1 MEQKPFGWCFLG
13 TGTLANNVAKEILP
27 TGRHRIVTTYSRNPE
42 KNRAF
47 AAACGAVPC
56 ASVDEAVSDPAVD
69 AVYVVTPHP
78 SHFNL
83 VKQALSLGKPVLC
96 EKPLTITAAEAKE
109 LFDLAKEKGL
119 YLAEAM
125 WTWFAPTANR
135 VKEWVDAGRFGTI
148 KRVHLN
154 YHMNGQNYAPRVT
167 DPALAGGA
175 LLDIGVYPIHYLIR
189 LFGMPAEV
197 RCTGRLKGGID
208 WGEEI
213 ELLFADG
220 LKARVS
226 MSIDDWK
233 GLERLRI
240 QGSEAS
246 TSIWFFH
253 MANAAKLKKGLRTL
267 DRIQQY
273 GGMRNEFDLV
283 AEEIRQGRTESR
295 FVPPSATLNTMRVV
309 DECRTQMQLVY
320 PFEQ

>member
-56 ASVDEAVSDPAVD
+56 ASVDEAVLNSAVD

-109 LFDLAKEKGL
+109 LFDLAEEKGL

-148 KRVHLN
+148 ERVHLN

-213 ELLFADG
+213 ELGFADG

-267 DRIQQY
+267 DRIRQY

-295 FVPPSATLNTMRVV
+295 FVPPSATLDTMRVV

>member
-56 ASVDEAVSDPAVD
+56 ASIDEAVLNPAVD

-78 SHFNL
+78 THYNL

-148 KRVHLN
+148 ERVHLN

-167 DPALAGGA
+167 DPAMAGGA

-213 ELLFADG
+213 DLTFSNG
-220 LKARVS
+220 LNAHIS
-226 MSIDDWK
+226 TSLDDYK
-233 GLERLRI
+233 GLEHLVIR
-240 QGSEAS
+240 GSEAS

-253 MANAAKLKKGLRTL
+253 MANAAKLKKGLRTF
-267 DRIQQY
+267 DRIRQY

-295 FVPPSATLNTMRVV
+295 FVPPSATLDTMRVV

>member
-56 ASVDEAVSDPAVD
+56 ASVDEAVLNPAVD

-109 LFDLAKEKGL
+109 LFDLAEEKGL

-148 KRVHLN
+148 ERVHLN

-213 ELLFADG
+213 ELLFANG

-267 DRIQQY
+267 DRIRQY
-273 GGMRNEFDLV
+273 GGMQNEFDLV

-295 FVPPSATLNTMRVV
+295 FVPPSATLDTMRVV

>member
-56 ASVDEAVSDPAVD
+56 ASVDEAVLNPAVD

-78 SHFNL
+78 SHYNL

-109 LFDLAKEKGL
+109 LFDLAEEKGL

-148 KRVHLN
+148 ERVHLN

-213 ELLFADG
+213 ELLFANG

-295 FVPPSATLNTMRVV
+295 FVPPSATLDTMRVV